1 MSNLREW
8 NEAVGQI
15 NASLHV
21 TLINHNIRIRNP
33 MAALPSFHKLIHPKV
48 HVQLNPHTST
58 TSICAFPRKY
68 CLQIRDRRPKN
79 WFSYFLSIL
88 SIFIIP
94 NISEMCILI
103 LAYQYIC
110 FYINLKFFDRH
121 GWFDVKIRWQVL
133 YIFFDSM

>member
-1 MSNLREW
+1 
-8 NEAVGQI
+8 
-15 NASLHV
+15 
-21 TLINHNIRIRNP
+21 

-58 TSICAFPRKY
+58 TSICAFHFPGNIVCKY
-68 CLQIRDRRPKN
+68 ETEGPKTE
-79 WFSYFLSIL
+79 SH
-88 SIFIIP
+88 IFIIP

-121 GWFDVKIRWQVL
+121 G
-133 YIFFDSM
+133 